1 MPIKKG
7 KGKKKQIKQKQK
19 QRQTQVQK
27 VVVNIHKSASKRS
40 AVPKSSVAS
49 KSLPSSMPIYQA
61 EPIAYPSYRRQ
72 AQAVPVEVELPSAIQ
87 NTGRRIGEIP
97 NPRYYENRT
106 DTTLKLPLTRLKYTP
121 EQLLANNKELL
132 RKISSPSITFETL
145 HNKPSDYFVQ
155 ENPLIKKTN
164 PAAAAATRR
173 QYDDKPAFQPVN
185 EEIKPKRQ
193 YTRKPPDIPRRNS
206 NEDLLN
212 RYEAATGGSYEG
224 PTLKVGAFKAIVEE
238 LEQQ

>member
-40 AVPKSSVAS
+40 AVPKSTATKSVM
-49 KSLPSSMPIYQA
+49 SSMPIYQA

-72 AQAVPVEVELPSAIQ
+72 AQAVPIEVEVPTAIQ

-97 NPRYYENRT
+97 NPRYYENKT
-106 DTTLKLPLTRLKYTP
+106 DTILNPPLTRLKYTP

-164 PAAAAATRR
+164 PSAEAATRR
-173 QYDDKPAFQPVN
+173 QYDDKPSFQPVN

-193 YTRKPPDIPRRNS
+193 YTRKPPDTPRRNS

-212 RYEAATGGSYEG
+212 RYQAATGNSYEG
-224 PTLKVGAFKAIVEE
+224 SPMKVKAFKELVEDM
-238 LEQQ
+238 EQR

>member
-40 AVPKSSVAS
+40 AVPKSTATKSVM
-49 KSLPSSMPIYQA
+49 SSMPIYQA

-106 DTTLKLPLTRLKYTP
+106 DTTLKPPLTRLKYTP

-164 PAAAAATRR
+164 PSAEAATRR
-173 QYDDKPAFQPVN
+173 QYDDKPSFQPVN

-193 YTRKPPDIPRRNS
+193 YTRKPPDTPRRNS

-212 RYEAATGGSYEG
+212 RYQAATGNSYEG
-224 PTLKVGAFKAIVEE
+224 SPMKVKAFKELVEDM
-238 LEQQ
+238 EQR